1 MHHNKIHA
9 FNCVHREDAKSGF
22 PGTVQLRHDEPDIE
36 KAEAAC
42 KYHTAPPSYFDK
54 LKKSFRDKIHSV
66 REEESTYDVVQRIR

>member
-36 KAEAAC
+36 KAEAAY